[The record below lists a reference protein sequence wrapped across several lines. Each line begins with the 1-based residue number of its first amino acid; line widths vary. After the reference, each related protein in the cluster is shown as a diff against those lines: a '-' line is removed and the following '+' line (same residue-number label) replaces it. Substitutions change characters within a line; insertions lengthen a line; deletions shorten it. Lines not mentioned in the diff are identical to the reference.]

1 MISAINEDA
10 GLCKQNYQKPCLTQ
24 DAVYRS
30 QAVTWWAHGLK
41 WCLRAC
47 MHTVL
52 WVHTF
57 DFKSSQMS
65 LSTVIHYR
73 GNLARTWQLL
83 TSCHWYFPW
92 PSACAS
98 TSPHR
103 DTPTNTHTN
112 DSLDSVFHLKFESGT
127 SRLCSHNR
135 RYLSLV
141 KNNYSNNV
149 ILKQFQKQWKGNETY
164 L

>member
-1 MISAINEDA
+1 MLLAPYWMISAINEDA
-10 GLCKQNYQKPCLTQ
+10 GLCKQNYQERCLTQ
-24 DAVYRS
+24 DAVYSS

-98 TSPHR
+98 SSPHR
-103 DTPTNTHTN
+103 DTPTNTHTPMI
-112 DSLDSVFHLKFESGT
+112 LLMVFFIWNS
-127 SRLCSHNR
+127 SREQAQLCSHNR

-141 KNNYSNNV
+141 KNIYSNNV
-149 ILKQFQKQWKGNETY
+149 I
-164 L
+164 